1 MLRVPS
7 STTRSPVAAR
17 RMKSSLL
24 SMVMFSWYR
33 PSCTMTS
40 SPLLEFSTAETMVAF
55 GQAVVPAHESSP
67 FRPSTCIGSLAP
79 KVAVSH
85 PALFIGEVASAKG

>member
-1 MLRVPS
+1 
-7 STTRSPVAAR
+7 
-17 RMKSSLL
+17 
-24 SMVMFSWYR
+24 
-33 PSCTMTS
+33 MTS